1 MYGHYL
7 EVNGHKIYGYCRYF
21 NLYKGVAEFFPSGS
35 HFVEVGS
42 FLGQSTA
49 AMAAFIAQ
57 VNKNIKFDAI
67 DLFELSEFSDE
78 EHFEVLKEFN
88 NDLFGAFKDNLKLAG
103 VEKYVNI
110 LKMASKDAAKLYENE
125 SLDFV
130 MIDASHEYEDVK
142 EDINCWLPKVKVGG
156 ILAGDDL
163 LDGKQEVAYAV
174 RDTIGLENIKVD
186 NSTWVYIKN

>member
-21 NLYKGVAEFFPSGS
+21 NLYKGVTEYFPSGS

-49 AMAAFIAQ
+49 AMGYLIEQ
-57 VNKNIKFDAI
+57 SGKNIVFDAVDI
-67 DLFELSEFSDE
+67 FELSEFSDQ

-88 NDLFGAFKDNLKLAG
+88 NDLFGAFKNNLKLAG

-110 LKMASKDAAKLYENE
+110 LKMTSEEASKQYEDN

-130 MIDASHEYEDVK
+130 LIDASHEYKDVK
-142 EDINCWLPKVKVGG
+142 NDINYWLPKIKQGG
-156 ILAGDDL
+156 ILAGDDF

-174 RDTIGLENIKVD
+174 RDTIGLENIRVD
-186 NSTWVYIKN
+186 NSTWIHIKN